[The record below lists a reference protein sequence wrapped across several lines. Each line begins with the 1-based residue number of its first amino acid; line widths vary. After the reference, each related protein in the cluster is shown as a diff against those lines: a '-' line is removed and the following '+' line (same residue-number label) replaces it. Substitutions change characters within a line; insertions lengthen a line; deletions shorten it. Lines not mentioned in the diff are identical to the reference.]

1 MLWPGMGYGMWVLK
15 IDGPPLTKP
24 PPLSSMENIRYSLS
38 LHGTYYTLEQLAAL
52 ERQGDA
58 APTLNEET
66 EAPAILPLPQIAFAG
81 RSNVGKSSLINALAG
96 RKQLAKV
103 SSTPGKT
110 ASVNFYLAKALPPG
124 DPEAPPPAD
133 FYLVDLPGYGYAQRS
148 KSERQYWGKLI
159 ENYLRNSKRLAALA
173 LLLDCRL
180 EPQAADLELAAF
192 ARSINLPIIP
202 ILTKADKCKQNER
215 AARQAQ
221 WARLMGGKKPVLTS
235 AVGSVESAPY
245 QPGLSTKG
253 GKTRLGLERLLS
265 VLAQAAEEAREE

>member
-1 MLWPGMGYGMWVLK
+1 
-15 IDGPPLTKP
+15 
-24 PPLSSMENIRYSLS
+24 MENIRYSLS
-38 LHGTYYTLEQLAAL
+38 LHGTYYTLEQLADL
-52 ERQGDA
+52 DKPQP
-58 APTLNEET
+58 APTPDDDQ

-110 ASVNFYLAKALPPG
+110 ASVNFYLAQALG
-124 DPEAPPPAD
+124 ATQADPEPALPAD

-180 EPQAADLELAAF
+180 EPQAADLDLAAF
-192 ARSINLPIIP
+192 ARSINLPILP

-221 WARLMGGKKPVLTS
+221 WAKLMGGKKPVLTS
-235 AVGSVESAPY
+235 AVGSVESVPY
-245 QPGLSTKG
+245 QAGQAKQPARG
-253 GKTRLGLERLLS
+253 GKTRIGLERLWS
-265 VLAQAAEEAREE
+265 VLAKVAEEAREEG